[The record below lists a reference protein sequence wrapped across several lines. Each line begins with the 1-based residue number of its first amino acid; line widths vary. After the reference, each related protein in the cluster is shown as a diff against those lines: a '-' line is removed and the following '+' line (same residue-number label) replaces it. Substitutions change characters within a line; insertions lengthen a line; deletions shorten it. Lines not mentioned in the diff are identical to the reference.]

1 MKSLMFKGCG
11 TALVTPFSGGYV
23 NLDRFASLVDRQV
36 EAGVDFLVPLGTTG
50 ETPCLSE
57 EERLQLLVTAKE
69 HSAGRPVMV
78 GVGTNSLDATL
89 RNIRQIENYGAD
101 AFLVVVPYY
110 NKPTQQGQY
119 EYFRAIAEA
128 SSKSI
133 VIYNVPGRTGVNMT
147 AETCLRL
154 AEEVENIVAVKEAS
168 GNYAQIS
175 EIIRNRPE
183 GFSVLS
189 GNDNETLSLMA
200 TGADGVISV
209 ASNLVPAEM
218 TALVRAMQ
226 EGRLEEARRLNFRLM
241 PLFKGCFIESNP
253 IPVKAG
259 MASLGLLEDS
269 LRLPLTSASA
279 ATRAAMEEIL
289 KDLDILKK

>member
-78 GVGTNSLDATL
+78 GVGTNSLEATL

-226 EGRLEEARRLNFRLM
+226 EGRLDEARRLNFRLM

-259 MASLGLLEDS
+259 MAFLGLLEDS

>member
-218 TALVRAMQ
+218 TALIRAMQ
-226 EGRLEEARRLNFRLM
+226 EGRLDEARRLNFRLM

>member
-23 NLDRFASLVDRQV
+23 NLDRFASLVDRQI

-226 EGRLEEARRLNFRLM
+226 EGRLDEARRLNFRLM

-279 ATRAAMEEIL
+279 ATKAAMEEIL

>member
-78 GVGTNSLDATL
+78 GVGTNSLEATL

-226 EGRLEEARRLNFRLM
+226 EGRLDEARRLNFRLM

>member
-23 NLDRFASLVDRQV
+23 NLDRFAFLVDRQV

-226 EGRLEEARRLNFRLM
+226 EGRLDEARRLNFRLM

-259 MASLGLLEDS
+259 MAFLGLLEDS

-279 ATRAAMEEIL
+279 ATRTAMEEIL

>member
-1 MKSLMFKGCG
+1 MFKGCG

-226 EGRLEEARRLNFRLM
+226 EGRLDEARRLNFRLM

-269 LRLPLTSASA
+269 LRLPLTSAST
-279 ATRAAMEEIL
+279 ATKAAMEEIL

>member
-78 GVGTNSLDATL
+78 GVGTNSLEATL

-154 AEEVENIVAVKEAS
+154 AEELENIVAVKEAS

-183 GFSVLS
+183 GFSMLS

-226 EGRLEEARRLNFRLM
+226 EGRLDEARRLNFRLM